1 MDIRVPFEPVTTA
14 GTNLGRNAMNIAD
27 AYTLWFNDMNTLAST
42 MWMDSAGVSAAEV
55 SAAINALRS
64 KATEL
69 EAALGGGVT
78 QASSAAAEAVA
89 RGVARSQVV

>member
-1 MDIRVPFEPVTTA
+1 MDIRVPFEPVATA

-27 AYTLWFNDMNTLAST
+27 AYTAWFNDMNTLAST

-55 SAAINALRS
+55 SAAINTLRS

-69 EAALGGGVT
+69 EAALGGGVI
-78 QASSAAAEAVA
+78 QASSNATEAVA
-89 RGVARSQVV
+89 RGTARAHVI